1 MRTRGASSRL
11 GSRWCSSR
19 PSPSG
24 APSTSMRVGTR
35 GTRRAM
41 RPQIVCACGFRSH
54 QAGRNALGSRFTNS
68 SRALMEVQIF
78 GVKKSADT
86 RKSIRFFA
94 ERRIRAHF
102 VDLVE
107 RPLAEGELQRF
118 AQKFGIDALVD
129 RESKR
134 FEELG
139 LKYAQ
144 SSPSRWTD
152 RLLAEPTLLRLPL
165 VRRLGQP
172 QGLTVGVDENA
183 WKEWT

>member
-1 MRTRGASSRL
+1 
-11 GSRWCSSR
+11 
-19 PSPSG
+19 
-24 APSTSMRVGTR
+24 
-35 GTRRAM
+35 
-41 RPQIVCACGFRSH
+41 
-54 QAGRNALGSRFTNS
+54 
-68 SRALMEVQIF
+68 MEVQIF

-86 RKSIRFFA
+86 RKAIRFFA

-118 AQKFGIDALVD
+118 AQRFGIEALVD

-134 FEELG
+134 FDELG

-144 SSPSRWTD
+144 SSPSRWTE
-152 RLLAEPTLLRLPL
+152 RLLAEPALLRLPL

-172 QGLTVGVDENA
+172 QGLTVGLDENA
-183 WKEWT
+183 WKEWAK